1 MSSTHVVAVG
11 ELLLRLK
18 APGHERLLQS
28 GALEAAFGG
37 AEANVVA
44 ALANY
49 GVETSFVTALPTNA
63 LAEAAI
69 GELRRAGIGTKSIVR
84 QDGRLGTY
92 YLEAGAGHRPGRVI
106 YDRAGSVFA
115 EINPSVFDWDTLFAS
130 AGWLHV
136 TGITPAVSAS
146 AAGMCLDAV
155 TAARANG
162 LTVSCDYNFRGNLW
176 RYGSQPPDVMRDI
189 VRQVHVGIA
198 GRGDIQ
204 SMLGIV
210 PKSTEPEGVVDPS
223 WYRALAEQVLNAF
236 PNLTLQAVTLR
247 EGSSASNYG
256 WSSCMLTRQEF
267 HVSRQYQITDVVDRV
282 GAGDAFSAGLLYGL
296 VTGRDM
302 QYALDFATA
311 ASCLKHTIAGD
322 MNRVSVSEIEALM
335 QGQSGGRM
343 QR

>member
-1 MSSTHVVAVG
+1 MSARVIALG

-18 APGHERLLQS
+18 APGHERLMQS
-28 GALEAAFGG
+28 GMLEAAFGG

-44 ALANY
+44 ALSAY
-49 GVETSFVTALPTNA
+49 GVETSFLTALPANT
-63 LAEAAI
+63 LADAAI
-69 GELRRAGIGTKSIVR
+69 GELRRAGIQTGNIVR
-84 QDGRLGTY
+84 RDGRLGTY

-115 EINPSVFDWDTLFAS
+115 EINADAFDWNALFS
-130 AGWLHV
+130 EGSWLHV

-146 AAGMCLDAV
+146 AARMCLDAV
-155 TAARANG
+155 TAARRNG

-176 RYGSQPPDVMRDI
+176 QYGAKPSDVMREIVQQVDI
-189 VRQVHVGIA
+189 GIA

-210 PKSTEPEGVVDPS
+210 PESIEPEGAVDPS
-223 WYRALAEQVLNAF
+223 WYRALAAQVLEAY
-236 PNLTLQAVTLR
+236 PNLTLQAITLR
-247 EGSSASNYG
+247 EGASASNYG
-256 WSSCMLTRQEF
+256 WSACLLSRQEF
-267 HVSRQYQITDVVDRV
+267 LVSRQYQITEVVDRV

-296 VTGRDM
+296 VSGRDA
-302 QYALDFATA
+302 QYALEFATA

-322 MNRVSVSEIEALM
+322 MNRVSVSEVEALM